1 MKLLFIAP
9 RMHTNQLGI
18 IQALQKHG
26 HEVTFHSLLKWASE
40 DYSYLEPVLINGC
53 FLSNFLEQRVL
64 SGGVN
69 HPYRFPNPFFYFS
82 ILKKLKPDVII
93 AREPNRLFSL
103 VGALCGRI
111 LGAKIIFYSQIQP
124 DRNVRLY
131 KRLILTILF
140 WTLKASWVTPLKS
153 LDNNTNK
160 RLLPKYLTH
169 LPFVV
174 GIKNQDR
181 RIIKDNE
188 IKILMVAKP
197 QTRKNH
203 LLLINALKITKIENI
218 KLTFVSE
225 CVNTEQS
232 NQLEIIQE
240 HVAKSGLQDKIVMKI
255 NLPHNEVIRQ
265 IDEHDIFI
273 LPATREQAS
282 ISNLE
287 AMGRGLP
294 TICSDT
300 NGTSCF
306 IKHQVNGMIF
316 EDNNLESL
324 AHCISEICCDRVKLQ
339 RMSSEALITAKAE
352 FGDTH
357 YMEVL
362 KNLLKKS

>member
-18 IQALQKHG
+18 IKALQEHG
-26 HEVTFHSLLKWASE
+26 HEVIFHSLLKWPSE
-40 DYSYLEPVLINGC
+40 DYSTLEPVLINGC
-53 FLSNFLEQRVL
+53 FLSNFLEKRVL
-64 SGGVN
+64 SSGVN

-82 ILKKLKPDVII
+82 TLKKLKPDVII

-111 LGAKIIFYSQIQP
+111 LDAKIIFYSQIPP

-131 KRLILTILF
+131 KKFILAILF
-140 WTLKASWVTPLKS
+140 WALKASWVTPLKS
-153 LDNNTNK
+153 KDANTNK

-169 LPFVV
+169 LPFIVD
-174 GIKNQDR
+174 ITNQDR
-181 RIIKDNE
+181 KIIKDNE

-197 QTRKNH
+197 QSRKNH
-203 LLLINALKITKIENI
+203 VLLINALKLTKIEKF
-218 KLTFVSE
+218 KLTLISE

-232 NQLEIIQE
+232 NQLKLIQN
-240 HVAKSGLQDKIVMKI
+240 HVAKSGLESKIVIKT
-255 NLPHNEVIRQ
+255 NLPNNEVIWEM
-265 IDEHDIFI
+265 DKHDIFI

-316 EDNNLESL
+316 EDNNPESL
-324 AHCISEICCDRVKLQ
+324 AHCIREICSDRVNLQ
-339 RMSSEALITAKAE
+339 KMSSEALVTAKAE
-352 FGDTH
+352 FGHTN

-362 KNLLKKS
+362 NNLLQKT